1 MLTFT
6 LTEYAE
12 PYPQTPTVVPTLPLP
27 LPLTRWDND
36 LTDASITQKGRN
48 SAEGMVGGVVPTK
61 TKQLAT
67 AGAGSATKTLSR
79 DPDVAWK
86 ASGFVD
92 VPDQFPKSDPDSPM
106 PKWKE
111 VYSPDLWPNP
121 GPNPGPYPNPN
132 PTPNL
137 TPNSI

>member
-111 VYSPDLWPNP
+111 VYSP
-121 GPNPGPYPNPN
+121 
-132 PTPNL
+132 NL
-137 TPNSI
+137 